1 MSRRHPGPE
10 DTDHALPPMWSWQ
23 EFVDAAR
30 APDTIDDGDG
40 RHAGGDW
47 PGATWSEALR
57 LAEDGWTT
65 VLPDVDAEVAQ
76 LRERIGD
83 EVLTTAL
90 VPAWDVTGSEVDIG
104 AYLSGEPE
112 CMVDA
117 VPQRISARGR
127 VVTFLVPAGY
137 VNTTPHSAIHHRGVA
152 LSALCSS
159 IIAAGHSVEIWS
171 GFTPYVG
178 DTDRFAAVARV
189 ISAAEPLDMGRL
201 MFVMAHPAMLRRL
214 WFAAWDSAPHAVAR
228 RMRDTSYGGGP
239 YDCYA
244 EDLPGGIVEPYVL
257 SYLSPEDSQWETV
270 DTALAWCWE
279 MFTSLGL
286 LRAGRA
292 PENAP
297 GPA

>member
-1 MSRRHPGPE
+1 MSWDDPGPG
-10 DTDHALPPMWSWQ
+10 DTVHALPPMWSWQ

-30 APDTIDDGDG
+30 APDSIDDGAG
-40 RHAGGDW
+40 RDDNDEWSGASW
-47 PGATWSEALR
+47 PEALR

-65 VLPDVDAEVAQ
+65 VLPEVDAEVAE
-76 LRERIGD
+76 LRERVGD
-83 EVLTTAL
+83 AVLTTAL

-117 VPQRISARGR
+117 APQQISARGR
-127 VVTFLVPAGY
+127 VVTFLVPAGF
-137 VNTTPHSAIHHRGVA
+137 VHTTPHAAVLHRGVA

-171 GFTPYVG
+171 GFCPYVG
-178 DTDRFAAVARV
+178 DMDRFASVARV
-189 ISAAEPLDMGRL
+189 VSAAEPLDIGRL

-214 WFAAWDSAPHAVAR
+214 WEAVWDSAPEPVAR
-228 RMRDTSYGGGP
+228 RMCDENYGHAS
-239 YDCYA
+239 YDCFPD
-244 EDLPGGIVEPYVL
+244 DLPDGIPDPYVL
-257 SYLSPEDSQWETV
+257 PYLSPEDTQWETV
-270 DTALAWCWE
+270 DTALAWCRE

-292 PENAP
+292 PENAA
-297 GPA
+297 GLS

>member
-1 MSRRHPGPE
+1 MSWDDPGPG
-10 DTDHALPPMWSWQ
+10 DTVHALPPMWSWQ
-23 EFVDAAR
+23 EFVDRAR
-30 APDTIDDGDG
+30 APDSIDDGAG
-40 RHAGGDW
+40 REVRDDW

-65 VLPDVDAEVAQ
+65 VLPDVEAEVAQ

-137 VNTTPHSAIHHRGVA
+137 VNTTSHSAVHHRGVA

-171 GFTPYVG
+171 SFTPYVSG
-178 DTDRFAAVARV
+178 TDRFAAVARV

-214 WFAAWDSAPHAVAR
+214 WFAVWDSAPHDVAR
-228 RMRDTSYGGGP
+228 RMCDSAYGSGP
-239 YDCYA
+239 YGSYA
-244 EDLPGGIVEPYVL
+244 EDLPEGIVEPYIL
-257 SYLSPEDSQWETV
+257 PYLSPEDTQWETV
-270 DTALAWCWE
+270 DTALAWCRE

-292 PENAP
+292 PQKAA
-297 GPA
+297 GLA